1 MTSPPEH
8 SGHGGPAGGPPPG
21 REPRGQE
28 PSGPGRSPGS
38 GPGLSP
44 GLSSSA
50 GSGGG
55 SGAHLGKEGDAE
67 GRGPLSRSPRQKVVA
82 GVCGGLGRYA
92 DVDPVIFRIVIGVLS
107 VAGGLGMIFYGF
119 AWLLIPLEGEEENEG
134 RKMLSG
140 RVDGAGLIAVLLAL
154 VGCGLFLSM
163 LGNGGTLSFATMLTC
178 AVVASAVWSKHR
190 RTRPGTGRPLDA
202 RAAQAAPDAPP
213 ETKAPPVPGSPSW
226 WRDPM
231 VKDGNTG
238 HYGTTYLWGPEEALR
253 SSRRGAT
260 RSKGARRRAVRW
272 APAYGYGAEEA
283 ARGVSG
289 VAGLPD
295 LSDVPG
301 LSDAPRGAVD
311 VGGLVFVLALVAGGL
326 GAGLS
331 WHTHPLGLSLQI
343 GFAAALAVLG
353 LGLAVSAFLGRTGFG
368 TIFLTVVTTLLLA
381 GATVLPGDMTTRWTE
396 HTWRPTTAAAVDGSY
411 HLGSGVGT
419 LDLTGLRVPA
429 GETVR
434 TSARVGGGRLE
445 VRVPDGVALDIRAKT
460 GVGEIRLPGDTG
472 SRGGAVDLS
481 PNHSVHRTFP
491 ARPAARKA
499 PAPGRLA
506 LTLDVGLGEVE
517 VTRAA
522 S

>member
-1 MTSPPEH
+1 M
-8 SGHGGPAGGPPPG
+8 
-21 REPRGQE
+21 
-28 PSGPGRSPGS
+28 
-38 GPGLSP
+38 
-44 GLSSSA
+44 
-50 GSGGG
+50 
-55 SGAHLGKEGDAE
+55 GKEGDAE